1 MPTFKLKNIMAISSN
16 IKIAALVLALVVG
29 SNLVLPEYSFAFDP
43 RKVFKEEKPSTR
55 KILRHYFKK
64 KKRGEVKEA
73 HDILKYAAQQGN
85 PAAQWKLGR
94 MYERGDGVKKN
105 ALEAFSF
112 YKMIADRYGEAR
124 PGRPEWRITG
134 KAMVALGHYYTIG
147 IPEAGISPN
156 AEEAMVMYTTS
167 AMYFSDPDAQ
177 FELGKLMLGEGA
189 GPEQNRQGIRMLN
202 LSRKKGHAG
211 SQALLGHA
219 LVEGEFILQN
229 VVRGLVMLTRAERR
243 ATHDIRG
250 WVQDLQQQA
259 FALATVDQRR
269 AAISKIQQ

>member
-1 MPTFKLKNIMAISSN
+1 MMAKSGN
-16 IKIAALVLALVVG
+16 IKIAALVLALGVG
-29 SNLVLPEYSFAFDP
+29 SNLALPELTLAFDP
-43 RKVFKEEKPSTR
+43 KKVFKEDKPSAR

-73 HDILKYAAQQGN
+73 HDILKYAAEQGN

-105 ALEAFSF
+105 SLEAFNF
-112 YKMIADRYGEAR
+112 YKMIADRYGEAQ

-134 KAMVALGHYYTIG
+134 KAMVALGHYYTRG
-147 IPEAGISPN
+147 IPEAGILPN
-156 AEEAMVMYTTS
+156 SEEALVMYTTS

-177 FELGKLMLGEGA
+177 FELGKIMLGKGA
-189 GPEQNRQGIRMLN
+189 SPEQNRQGIRMLN
-202 LSRKKGHAG
+202 LSRKKGHPG

-219 LVEGEFILQN
+219 LVEGEYILQN

-243 ATHDIRG
+243 ASHEIHE

-269 AAISKIQQ
+269 DAISKIQQ